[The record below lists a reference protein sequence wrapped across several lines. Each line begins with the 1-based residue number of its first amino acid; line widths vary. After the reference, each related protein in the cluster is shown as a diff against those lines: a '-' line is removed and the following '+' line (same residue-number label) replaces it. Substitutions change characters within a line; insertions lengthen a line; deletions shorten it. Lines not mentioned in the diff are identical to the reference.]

1 MVGSWCDL
9 FITAAVM
16 SWPIMLFVTDYRIAN
31 SNQKLK
37 DVKDVTLKNESSNP
51 I

>member
-1 MVGSWCDL
+1 
-9 FITAAVM
+9 M

-37 DVKDVTLKNESSNP
+37 YLKDVILENESSNMRNS
-51 I
+51 IGVTFVMIIMF